1 MHHSSRQINSQPEEV
16 EGRSSLFRMVLES
29 VVSLA
34 IAVILFRTFEAEGYM
49 ISTGSMAP
57 SLLGYHKQVICP
69 RCDFSFTYGV
79 AYDESVSGNRFQA
92 EDHAHGE
99 TLARAGQYATCP
111 NCNTNSIDLTT
122 VPRNEGDQL
131 LVFKHAYY
139 LKGPQ
144 RWSVVVFQN
153 PMKPTQ
159 AYVKRVVGLPGEAV
173 QVKDGDLYINGKIER
188 KDLETQRAVRLL
200 VYDQHYRPEND
211 DFFQPRFIPVMNDS
225 QNENEQAPGK
235 RPAWV
240 AQGDGFVFDATN
252 DDPLSSSVQ
261 EQWSWVKY
269 QHWMRQGGH
278 YVTTV
283 SLEKWPAE
291 IEKPEPVLAPLQ
303 YDEQKKQ
310 LSCKGAMSADDC
322 HRFLGQT
329 ENEEFRYAIALLYEK
344 SHVAPIL
351 DHYAYNSGVEN
362 QEAVPVHDFLFQ
374 CDLKVLS
381 GEGEFALELFDG
393 HHRFRNVI
401 DFKARESSLFIDDQ
415 QKAVRTGRLGG
426 IFGADA
432 VTVEMSIMDRQVL
445 FAINGKPVYQ
455 PLLYGES
462 SAPRAE
468 IRVPVLFGAN
478 GGHLQLTNLKLY
490 RDIHYTRGKALHGV
504 NEPYQLDQQSYFV
517 LGDNSPVSLD
527 SRSWSDGKV
536 DHKYLLGK
544 PFLVHLPSR
553 QGEVKI
559 GDRVGHIRI
568 PDFSRIRYI
577 H

>member
-1 MHHSSRQINSQPEEV
+1 MHHSSRQINSQADEV

-29 VVSLA
+29 IVALA

-57 SLLGYHKQVICP
+57 SLLGYHKQVKCP
-69 RCDFSFTYGV
+69 RCDYSFTYGV
-79 AYDESVSGNRFQA
+79 AYDESVTGNRYQ
-92 EDHAHGE
+92 DQDQSHGE
-99 TLARAGQYATCP
+99 TPSQSGQYATCP
-111 NCNTNSIDLTT
+111 NCDTNSIDLTN

-139 LKGPQ
+139 LKGPE

-159 AYVKRVVGLPGEAV
+159 AYVKRVVGLPGESV
-173 QVKDGDLYINGKIER
+173 QVKEGDLYINGKIER
-188 KDLETQRAVRLL
+188 KDLKTQHAVRLL

-211 DFFQPRFIPVMNDS
+211 DFFQPRFFPVAGDS
-225 QNENEQAPGK
+225 EVAHKQQPGK
-235 RPAWV
+235 RPAWT

-252 DDPLSSSVQ
+252 DDPLSSSVRD
-261 EQWSWVKY
+261 QWSWVNY
-269 QHWMRQGGH
+269 QHYMRQGGR
-278 YVTTV
+278 YLTTV
-283 SLEKWPAE
+283 SLEEWPAA

-303 YDEQKKQ
+303 YDAQKKE
-310 LSCKGAMSADDC
+310 LSYKGAMSADDC
-322 HRFLGQT
+322 HRYLEQT

-344 SHVAPIL
+344 SHVAPVL

-362 QEAVPVHDFLFQ
+362 QVAIPVHDFQFQ
-374 CDLKVLS
+374 CDLKVIS
-381 GEGEFALELFDG
+381 REGEFAIELFDG
-393 HHRFRNVI
+393 YHHFRNVF
-401 DFKARESSLFIDDQ
+401 DFKASESSLFIDDQ
-415 QKAVRTGRLGG
+415 KNAIRIGKLSGN
-426 IFGADA
+426 FGSET
-432 VTVEMSIMDRQVL
+432 VTVEMSIMDRQILLAVDDQL
-445 FAINGKPVYQ
+445 VYQ

-462 SAPRAE
+462 STPRAE
-468 IRVPVLFGAN
+468 IRVPVRFGAN
-478 GGHLQLTNLKLY
+478 GGHLQLSSLKLY
-490 RDIHYTRGKALHGV
+490 RDIHYTRGKALHAV

-536 DHKYLLGK
+536 DCKYLLGK

-568 PDFSRIRYI
+568 PDLSRIRYI